1 MAHLDK
7 ACPLFPSSDI
17 PATLEFYRR
26 GLGFAVSLEMANYVI
41 IERDGVEVH
50 FWPCDDHYIAE
61 NTSAY
66 IRVDDAD
73 SLYKE
78 LINQGHEMRIIA
90 PEDREWGMREFYVWD
105 PDGNLLKFGHH
116 ISTHESRIG

>member
-1 MAHLDK
+1 MVHLDK

-66 IRVDDAD
+66 IRVDDVD

-90 PEDREWGMREFYVWD
+90 PEDREWACVSSMCGIPTEICSSSDITYLRMNR
-105 PDGNLLKFGHH
+105 G
-116 ISTHESRIG
+116 

>member
-1 MAHLDK
+1 MVHLDK

-26 GLGFAVSLEMANYVI
+26 GLGFAVRLEMANYGIV
-41 IERDGVEVH
+41 ERDGVEVH
-50 FWPCDDHYIAE
+50 FWPCDNRHIAE

-66 IRVDDAD
+66 FRVHDAD
-73 SLYKE
+73 SLHRE
-78 LINQGHEMRIIA
+78 LINQGHEMRITA

-105 PDGNLLKFGHH
+105 PDGNLLKFGQL
-116 ISTHESRIG
+116 IPTHELG